1 MAGDRP
7 LPAAPLVPPGGSYSG
22 GVIGLEDVQAA
33 AGRLEGHVRRT
44 PVLRSAALDAL
55 VGAEVLLKA
64 EHLQHGGAFKLRGA
78 LNNLGAR
85 EAAELRPGVLAV
97 SSGNHAQAVARAAA
111 VHGTS
116 ALVLMPEDA
125 PASKRAATLA
135 QGAEV
140 ELFDR
145 YAADREELLARRARE
160 TGRLVV
166 HPYDDP
172 LTMAGQGTAALELV
186 EDAGPLDDLLVP
198 VGGGGLAA
206 GCATVAAAL
215 LPGCRVHGVEPEAG
229 DDVRRSLAAGHR
241 VSIAVPRTIA
251 DGQQTTSPGAHP
263 FEVLRARLTAMVT
276 VSDDEIVHAM
286 RLVAVHLGEVLEP
299 SGACALAALL
309 AGRVAP
315 GARVGVVLSGGNVDD
330 ERYRDLVG
338 LDARDVRRRV
348 SRRTPGATAP

>member
-1 MAGDRP
+1 
-7 LPAAPLVPPGGSYSG
+7 
-22 GVIGLEDVQAA
+22 VIGLEDVRAA
-33 AGRLEGHVRRT
+33 AARIEGHVRRT
-44 PVLRSAALDAL
+44 PVLTSAALDEA
-55 VGAEVLLKA
+55 VGAQVLLKA

-78 LNNLGAR
+78 LNNVSAR
-85 EAAELRPGVLAV
+85 TREELARGVVAV

-111 VHGTS
+111 IRGTT

-135 QGAEV
+135 HGAEV
-140 ELFDR
+140 EAFDR
-145 YAADREELLARRARE
+145 YAIDREALLARRAGE

-206 GCATVAAAL
+206 GCATVTAAL

-241 VSIAVPRTIA
+241 VSIEVPRTIA
-251 DGQQTTSPGAHP
+251 DGQQTTSPGRAP
-263 FEVLRARLTAMVT
+263 FEVLQARLTDVVT
-276 VSDDEIVHAM
+276 VDDTEIVAAM
-286 RLVAVHLGEVLEP
+286 GFAARHLGAVLEP

-309 AGRVAP
+309 AGRVEV
-315 GARVGVVLSGGNVDD
+315 GARVGVVLSGGNVDLD
-330 ERYRDLVG
+330 RYRALVG
-338 LDARDVRRRV
+338 LDPAAI
-348 SRRTPGATAP
+348 SPRTPGGRRP